1 MERVDKIGRLGERGV
16 GGIMM
21 MRRMILPQQF
31 ECKLRAVSRMA
42 IEMINIY
49 RALSIVDL
57 KCCGGAG
64 VV

>member
-1 MERVDKIGRLGERGV
+1 MWHVHNVIHEQQEHVVERVGVEVACIGCCMV
-16 GGIMM
+16 
-21 MRRMILPQQF
+21 
-31 ECKLRAVSRMA
+31 

-49 RALSIVDL
+49 PALSIVDL